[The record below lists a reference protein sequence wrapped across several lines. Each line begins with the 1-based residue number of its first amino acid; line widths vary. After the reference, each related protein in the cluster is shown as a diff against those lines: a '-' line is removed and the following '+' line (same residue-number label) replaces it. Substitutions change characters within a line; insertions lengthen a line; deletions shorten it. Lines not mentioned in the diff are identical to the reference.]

1 MKINLLRSA
10 LISPILRNLSLKY
23 WRLPIFILI
32 PLMKVNG
39 MFSHSASRSVSRI
52 QEYFWARQ
60 ETVFIIFGRG
70 LFSLPAA
77 LCNTP
82 DLNRNVV
89 DPLDRSRE
97 GGYKGGKWTR
107 ETVVCWNLH
116 HSTTQISQTSDG
128 ERKEAVLGWTGRTPV
143 INHVAP
149 AETLCWNGVD

>member
-10 LISPILRNLSLKY
+10 LLSPILRNLSLKY

-97 GGYKGGKWTR
+97 GGYKGGK
-107 ETVVCWNLH
+107 
-116 HSTTQISQTSDG
+116 
-128 ERKEAVLGWTGRTPV
+128 
-143 INHVAP
+143 
-149 AETLCWNGVD
+149 